1 MTAGGA
7 QRRISV
13 VSSVHPPD
21 DPRIRHKL
29 VATLARSTA
38 VTYATTAPGPET
50 APDFAVVAL
59 HGGRLRRSVT
69 ASALILGGD
78 YDVASVHDP
87 ELLPAAIVA
96 GLLRRRVVFDLHE
109 NLPAS
114 MAHKRIVPPPLRRVA
129 GWAAGRMLRMAERVV
144 PVTLAEPGYRSLFAG
159 DHPVFPNYLAIDDPV
174 LTPIGERSG
183 VVYLGD
189 VTVERGALD
198 AVAAVGASAASE
210 LTLIGRAST
219 ETRAQ
224 VEEAAVEHGVAVT
237 LTGFLPAHM
246 ALPLVGSHTVALAPL
261 HDLPNYRH
269 SLPTKLLEYLAM
281 GVPVV
286 ASDLPGARAEL
297 GDAAGVIW
305 VVPGDRDAIAAGID
319 RVVADPSIATAAT
332 AAAPQVLARHQWP
345 AEAVAAFYAGV

>member
-1 MTAGGA
+1 MTAGG
-7 QRRISV
+7 QRRRILV

-29 VATLARSTA
+29 VATLAGSA
-38 VTYATTAPGPET
+38 VVTYATTAPGPET
-50 APDFAVVAL
+50 APDFAVKPL
-59 HGGRLRRSVT
+59 HGGRLRRSLT
-69 ASALILGGD
+69 ASALIVGSA
-78 YDVASVHDP
+78 YDVVSVHDP

-96 GLLRRRVVFDLHE
+96 GLMRRRAVFDLHE

-114 MAHKRIVPPPLRRVA
+114 MAHKRPVPTPLRPVA
-129 GWAAGRMLRMAERVV
+129 GWVAGRLLRLAERVV
-144 PVTLAEPGYRSLFAG
+144 AVTLAEPGYRSLFAR
-159 DHPVFPNYLAIDDPV
+159 DHVVFPNHLVIAQPAITPV
-174 LTPIGERSG
+174 SERSG

-198 AVAAVGASAASE
+198 AVAAVGTSSASE

-224 VEEAAVEHGVAVT
+224 VEEAAAEQGVAVT
-237 LTGFLPAHM
+237 LTGFLPPDR
-246 ALPLVGSHTVALAPL
+246 ALPLVGTHAVALAPL
-261 HDLPNYRH
+261 HDLPNYRF

-305 VVPGDRDAIAAGID
+305 VVPGDRDTIATGID
-319 RVVADPSIATAAT
+319 RVLADPSIATAT
-332 AAAPQVLARHQWP
+332 AAAAPKLLARYQWP
-345 AEAVAAFYAGV
+345 GEAVAAFYAGI